1 MRPDSVVI
9 VSPKRQLPAGV
20 GQGIEYLLVQQFVAQ
35 AAVERLDEGVLLRL
49 ARVDVMPGHPVLVGP
64 LQDGAAGELG
74 GEGAGTGNAGSG
86 SGGAASASGG
96 ANSGSGPFTDV
107 AIGITADYLA
117 GRDPFV
123 VYSQCVERLT
133 GQGPIRPPELR

>member
-1 MRPDSVVI
+1 MRWI
-9 VSPKRQLPAGV
+9 VSALILAACETVPPTPEEAALRCEERARAA
-20 GQGIEYLLVQQFVAQ
+20 QG
-35 AAVERLDEGVLLRL
+35 
-49 ARVDVMPGHPVLVGP
+49 P
-64 LQDGAAGELG
+64 
-74 GEGAGTGNAGSG
+74 TGSVTV
-86 SGGAASASGG
+86 G

-107 AIGITADYLA
+107 AIGVTADYLA